1 MSGCF
6 LRHVVGA
13 ETNDLDKRH
22 GTSKK
27 FRRFIRRTQRLVFVP
42 TVLPSR
48 EGEKIR
54 QRRNLK
60 DAFLYILYVS
70 FLSRIRQR
78 EGAELDTFYE
88 LYDCAITVWR

>member
-1 MSGCF
+1 MWWAQ
-6 LRHVVGA
+6 RQTTW
-13 ETNDLDKRH
+13 TNDMDRQKIP
-22 GTSKK
+22 TVYPKDS
-27 FRRFIRRTQRLVFVP
+27 RLVFVP

-60 DAFLYILYVS
+60 DTFLYILYVS